1 MKKKGSALILTVAV
15 AAILI
20 VGATCVV
27 ALAYSSYRNTKYIE
41 INNKLRL
48 AAESGVEVA
57 HKEIK
62 EHVLRNVDILLN
74 PSDFN
79 PAELTQ
85 DSSGDTK
92 PIKIDTGDVEV
103 SVTILP
109 DTDVTTDKYKDIP
122 TGREIDYIRV
132 ISEAKY
138 KANPVYKK
146 KIDVYFDKVGVYNV
160 YFDRIFNSSFTTLD
174 KDDEGYTE
182 SEKNRNSFCLT
193 NRDISLA
200 GNMYLNGRN
209 VIFKPNLS
217 KFEYYQGNTYI
228 KTNELRTLKEIR
240 KGYHMNSKSVF
251 FKDVDKVEPND
262 LEGWND
268 TKLLYLDTLGVI
280 DKEDGNEKANVMQ
293 KFTSDDEDVDS
304 DYIELMETA
313 NIATYKVQKDVSKG
327 PVNFQLLVNGKNY
340 VPESN
345 VHTAGIYY
353 IIIEKLKE
361 SYPTNYLDM
370 YGIYYKLIIIDG
382 DLLIKDNHLENY
394 NNYAIYCTGKVTFE
408 GEAHFYNSSIVAK
421 EIEFE
426 SSDKP
431 VEFYGIATSKAAEH
445 VIGENN
451 LEDFSPT
458 DKGEINKYLINNLEG
473 YGDYIKFPVLSWD
486 ES

>member
-160 YFDRIFNSSFTTLD
+160 YFDRIFNSSFTTMD

-182 SEKNRNSFCLT
+182 SEKNRNSFYLT
-193 NRDISLA
+193 NRDIIWL
-200 GNMYLNGRN
+200 
-209 VIFKPNLS
+209 
-217 KFEYYQGNTYI
+217 
-228 KTNELRTLKEIR
+228 EI
-240 KGYHMNSKSVF
+240 
-251 FKDVDKVEPND
+251 
-262 LEGWND
+262 
-268 TKLLYLDTLGVI
+268 
-280 DKEDGNEKANVMQ
+280 
-293 KFTSDDEDVDS
+293 
-304 DYIELMETA
+304 
-313 NIATYKVQKDVSKG
+313 
-327 PVNFQLLVNGKNY
+327 
-340 VPESN
+340 
-345 VHTAGIYY
+345 
-353 IIIEKLKE
+353 
-361 SYPTNYLDM
+361 
-370 YGIYYKLIIIDG
+370 
-382 DLLIKDNHLENY
+382 
-394 NNYAIYCTGKVTFE
+394 CT
-408 GEAHFYNSSIVAK
+408 
-421 EIEFE
+421 
-426 SSDKP
+426 
-431 VEFYGIATSKAAEH
+431 
-445 VIGENN
+445 
-451 LEDFSPT
+451 
-458 DKGEINKYLINNLEG
+458 
-473 YGDYIKFPVLSWD
+473 
-486 ES
+486 

>member
-1 MKKKGSALILTVAV
+1 M
-15 AAILI
+15 
-20 VGATCVV
+20 
-27 ALAYSSYRNTKYIE
+27 
-41 INNKLRL
+41 
-48 AAESGVEVA
+48 EVA

-160 YFDRIFNSSFTTLD
+160 YFDRIFNSSFTTMD

-182 SEKNRNSFCLT
+182 SEKNRNSFYLT

-228 KTNELRTLKEIR
+228 KTNELRTLREIR

-293 KFTSDDEDVDS
+293 KFKWWWRCGLWL
-304 DYIELMETA
+304 YRA
-313 NIATYKVQKDVSKG
+313 NGD
-327 PVNFQLLVNGKNY
+327 GKY
-340 VPESN
+340 
-345 VHTAGIYY
+345 
-353 IIIEKLKE
+353 
-361 SYPTNYLDM
+361 SYL
-370 YGIYYKLIIIDG
+370 
-382 DLLIKDNHLENY
+382 
-394 NNYAIYCTGKVTFE
+394 
-408 GEAHFYNSSIVAK
+408 
-421 EIEFE
+421 
-426 SSDKP
+426 
-431 VEFYGIATSKAAEH
+431 
-445 VIGENN
+445 
-451 LEDFSPT
+451 
-458 DKGEINKYLINNLEG
+458 
-473 YGDYIKFPVLSWD
+473 
-486 ES
+486 